1 MVNATQA
8 SHNPPIYADQR
19 IQSVLVVFESWLE
32 IAMKQ
37 EIQARQ
43 ARHNL
48 VFAALTAG
56 VGLATLLIHS
66 EKGAYIFVPLVLM
79 VICSTMFNHVYQRKA
94 ASWKKTSKA
103 IVGMQKEIIS
113 LNGFQD
119 LSQDLSQFDV
129 YKNYKE
135 TRCNL
140 KLWHLDVP
148 SILLYIT
155 LSAFLVS
162 LFFMDAYGTI

>member
-1 MVNATQA
+1 MLNATQA
-8 SHNPPIYADQR
+8 SQKPFIYGNER
-19 IQSVLVVFESWLE
+19 IQGVLVIFESWLE

-66 EKGAYIFVPLVLM
+66 EKSAYIFVPLVLM

-103 IVGMQKEIIS
+103 IVGMQREII
-113 LNGFQD
+113 GFNEAQG

-129 YKNYKE
+129 YKTYKE

-140 KLWHLDVP
+140 RLWHLDVP
-148 SILLYIT
+148 SILLYVT

-162 LFFMDAYGTI
+162 LFFMNAYGAI